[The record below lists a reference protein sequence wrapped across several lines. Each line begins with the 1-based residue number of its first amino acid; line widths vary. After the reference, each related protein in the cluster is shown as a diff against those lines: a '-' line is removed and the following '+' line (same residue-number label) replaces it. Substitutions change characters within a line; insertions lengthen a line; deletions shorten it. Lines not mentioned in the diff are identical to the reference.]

1 MVGICTVVL
10 PSACDLWSFQ
20 FFFFHMLSFL
30 LLKDGL
36 QRKVNDKE
44 KELLKVRHIQEEVAS
59 KIGYG

>member
-1 MVGICTVVL
+1 MIYGLSNFSFSICY
-10 PSACDLWSFQ
+10 PC
-20 FFFFHMLSFL
+20 L